1 VYFFWQ
7 PCIFYLVAMF
17 APTCIL
23 YGNRVYLSG
32 GCLYIIWQL
41 CIFLSG
47 KCVCGHFIWQPRVFY
62 AAVMYFYM
70 AVVCIVICILSD
82 NRVYFI
88 WQLCI
93 FYLAVT
99 CILSGSRM
107 YSVVYPV
114 SSLQMYVIIF
124 SG

>member
-1 VYFFWQ
+1 MHILSGSCVCAHMYFIWQ
-7 PCIFYLVAMF
+7 P
-17 APTCIL
+17 
-23 YGNRVYLSG
+23 RVFIWGLFIYYMAVV
-32 GCLYIIWQL
+32 YI
-41 CIFLSG
+41 LSG

-62 AAVMYFYM
+62 AAVMYFYL